1 MNGEDVH
8 ILQQAAYPHPAVECG
23 VSDTQKVGHKY
34 LGFTEQVKHLSPV
47 SELYIF
53 SKRNNGRII
62 AVHHSP
68 ENIPTLEIN
77 LNENNFLSLREMA
90 ASRK

>member
-1 MNGEDVH
+1 MES
-8 ILQQAAYPHPAVECG
+8 G

-53 SKRNNGRII
+53 SKRNNGGII

-68 ENIPTLEIN
+68 ENIPTLKMN
-77 LNENNFLSLREMA
+77 LKENNILSIREMA
-90 ASRK
+90 AT